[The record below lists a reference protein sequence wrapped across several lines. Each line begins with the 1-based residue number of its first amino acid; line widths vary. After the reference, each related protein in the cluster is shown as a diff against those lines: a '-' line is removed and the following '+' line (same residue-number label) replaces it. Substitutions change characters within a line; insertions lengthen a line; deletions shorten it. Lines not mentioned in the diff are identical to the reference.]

1 MVKRP
6 LIQIAYS
13 LGLSA
18 RFAPPMAIERG
29 TLIGLDR
36 FLEIGIG
43 NTRDWQ
49 CSLALLGETSIT
61 RNARASR
68 TKRRAASRWSSAI
81 VAAAR
86 PCTIRPAA
94 CQLDGFVLDLRR
106 LRQHEGRTR

>member
-13 LGLSA
+13 LGLNA

-49 CSLALLGETSIT
+49 CSLALVLGETRS
-61 RNARASR
+61 RATPER
-68 TKRRAASRWSSAI
+68 VGLRGGRLPLVLRDRRCR
-81 VAAAR
+81 
-86 PCTIRPAA
+86 
-94 CQLDGFVLDLRR
+94 
-106 LRQHEGRTR
+106 